1 MTRRAPRHPAADS
14 ADGGF
19 SLIELVVAMVVLGA
33 MSIAVIGVIL
43 NAQAQ
48 SVSNRSRIAAA
59 NLAAREI
66 DIVREEFTR
75 SMTAPATLAA
85 AGTVVNPHPL
95 PGQLPGSPLVIDGKP
110 YTVTRSVAWNAT
122 GTGASACEGGSLVNH
137 PTLRVTV
144 DVTWPNMGST
154 LPVTSSTNMAP
165 PKAAGVL
172 GATSFVAVAVTS
184 SDGLPY
190 PGRSVRV
197 FASGESRSGSTDA
210 AGCAVVQ
217 VSPAAGPGTNY
228 NAQVSDANH
237 VDLTGNPSPMVNIGL
252 VPRGTLN
259 SNAKLAYDKASTLVL
274 KFVDSTGAEVD
285 ATGEEVTVS
294 AGEASGASGS
304 RILPVTGSTMT
315 LDSLWPT
322 QYTAFLGSVPP
333 AAGAATIAL
342 PPGTSQVLEVP
353 LPDLG
358 VTP

>member
-1 MTRRAPRHPAADS
+1 MSGHAPRLPHKVADE
-14 ADGGF
+14 GF

-33 MSIAVIGVIL
+33 MSVAVIGVIL
-43 NAQAQ
+43 HTQAQ
-48 SVSNRSRIAAA
+48 SVNNRSRIAAA

-75 SMTAPATLAA
+75 SLTAPATLAA

-95 PGQLPGSPLVIDGKP
+95 PDQVVGAPLEIDGKQ

-154 LPVTSSTNMAP
+154 RPVTSSTNMAP

-172 GATSFVAVAVTS
+172 GNTSFVAVAVTA

-190 PGRSVRV
+190 PGRTVRV
-197 FASGESRSGSTDA
+197 FASGESRTSSTDS

-217 VSPAAGPGTNY
+217 VTPAAGTGTNY
-228 NAQVSDANH
+228 NAQVSGVNH
-237 VDLTGNPSPMVNIGL
+237 VDIAGNPAPLVNVGL
-252 VPRGTLN
+252 VARGTLN
-259 SNAKLAYDKASTLVL
+259 SNVKLSYDRASTLVL
-274 KFVDSTGAEVD
+274 RFVDSTGAEVD
-285 ATGEEVTVS
+285 ATGEDVTVS
-294 AGEASGASGS
+294 AGDASGS
-304 RILPVTGSTMT
+304 SRLRVLPVTGSTMT

-322 QYTAFLGSVPP
+322 QYTAFLGTVPP
-333 AAGAATIAL
+333 ADGAATITLA
-342 PPGTSQVLEVP
+342 PGSSQVLEVP
-353 LPDLG
+353 LPDMG
-358 VTP
+358 VGP